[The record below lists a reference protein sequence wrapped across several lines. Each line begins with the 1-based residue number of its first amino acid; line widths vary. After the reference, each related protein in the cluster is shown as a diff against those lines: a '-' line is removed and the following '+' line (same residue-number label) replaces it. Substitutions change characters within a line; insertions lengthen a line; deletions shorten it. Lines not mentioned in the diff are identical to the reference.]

1 MGKGLVGTNEVA
13 MVVRTVLVLVSADS
27 ASNPKGKA
35 EPKLDQAFLS
45 SHARLLEVGRNQM
58 VLTLLN
64 ND

>member
-27 ASNPKGKA
+27 ASNPKGRA
-35 EPKLDQAFLS
+35 EAKLDRAFLS